1 MTSESEHRDDLPPS
15 AMARH
20 LRDASRMVERTVGSN
35 NLLAQAADHIER
47 LHKDLIIALEL
58 KTTALRERDSARRWI
73 CRFDADSR
81 SKDARSCGM
90 SDHFYTPTQIAQE
103 RGWDCFKETP

>member
-1 MTSESEHRDDLPPS
+1 MTIESEHSDNLPPS

-20 LRDASRMVERTVGSN
+20 LREASRMVERTVGAN
-35 NLLAQAADHIER
+35 NLLMQAADHIDR

-58 KTTALRERDSARRWI
+58 KTTALRERDEARRWM

-81 SKDARSCGM
+81 SKRARRCGM
-90 SDHFYTPTQIAQE
+90 SDYWYSPKQIAQE
-103 RGWDCFKETP
+103 RGWDCFKENQ

>member
-1 MTSESEHRDDLPPS
+1 MTDYEHRDDLPPS
-15 AMARH
+15 AMASH
-20 LRDASRMVERTVGSN
+20 LREASRLVENIVGAN

-73 CRFDADSR
+73 CRFDAESR
-81 SKDARSCGM
+81 SKYARRCGM
-90 SDHFYTPTQIAQE
+90 SDYDYTPLQMAQE
-103 RGWDCFKETP
+103 RGWDCFKGIE